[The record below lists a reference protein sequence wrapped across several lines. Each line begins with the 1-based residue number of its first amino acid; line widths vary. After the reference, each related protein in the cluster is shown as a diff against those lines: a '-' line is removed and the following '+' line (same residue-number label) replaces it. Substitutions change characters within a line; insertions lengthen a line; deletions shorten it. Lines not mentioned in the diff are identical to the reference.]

1 MNWNV
6 WQCLYK
12 NKQILRH
19 LYFCSSLAVLG
30 TSPVYRQNTRW
41 TLVGIFVSTIRL
53 FEAPIKCPPVETIPQ
68 KVGPWL
74 FGNATMSPRIG
85 MDTGWKLRHA
95 WMTSDCLF
103 PHSAEAAGEYPQNL
117 RWMEQYST
125 WLSIC
130 AKAGHITCGFFYIHL
145 YSMFRPFANK
155 NINCNTCMLSKLLYI
170 LSPETINNMMISDKD
185 NNIASNS
192 MVNINMGGLG

>member
-103 PHSAEAAGEYPQNL
+103 PHSEEAAGEYPQNL

-125 WLSIC
+125 WLSKF
-130 AKAGHITCGFFYIHL
+130 AQKPYHMWFFL
-145 YSMFRPFANK
+145 D
-155 NINCNTCMLSKLLYI
+155 
-170 LSPETINNMMISDKD
+170 LSPTKTLTVIHVCWVSFFIFFHQKQ
-185 NNIASNS
+185 
-192 MVNINMGGLG
+192 